1 MIARLTGGLLFFA
14 GMAAIGVAWW
24 AEHVLGYAPC
34 ELCLIERAPWRI
46 VAFLGVLALLIPGM
60 VGFWATVLSLPA
72 LAAAVMLAG
81 LHNGVEQ
88 KWWESPLPACHAPV
102 FHTGASFRERM
113 ASMPLRPAKPCDD
126 PTYLFHLPVSM
137 TVLGG
142 IAAALLFIL
151 VSYSVVLQA
160 RRWHAAR

>member
-1 MIARLTGGLLFFA
+1 MIARLTGGLMFLA
-14 GMAAIGVAWW
+14 GMAAIGIAWW

-34 ELCLIERAPWRI
+34 ELCLIERAPWRFI
-46 VAFLGVLALLIPGM
+46 AFLGVLALLIPGT
-60 VGFWATVLSLPA
+60 VGFWATVLALPA

-81 LHNGVEQ
+81 VHNGVEQ

-102 FHTGASFRERM
+102 FRAGASFHDRM

-126 PTYLFHLPVSM
+126 PTYIFNLPVSM

-142 IAAALLFIL
+142 IAAAILFII

-160 RRWHAAR
+160 RQWRAAR